1 MPRVSEIVRVAGN
14 ADALWREI
22 GTFGAVGD
30 WHPMVETIESEGDRP
45 GARRTAHLRDGMRS
59 VERLAEFA
67 PDRRSYR
74 YDMVSTP
81 LPVGDYVGEFRVEDN
96 GDGTSTVVW
105 SGTFEDTSG
114 DEARTVEAVRD
125 FLRAGLDNL
134 AALHG
139 KAAAPRLVGI
149 NHVALEVGDLEAAL
163 AFYRRLFAFELR
175 GRAAGMVFIDM
186 GDQFLALAEGRS
198 QAPDEHR
205 HFGLVV
211 DDRSGLRER
220 AEAAGATI
228 LDGPGLEILDPW
240 GNRLEVVEY
249 RRVQFT
255 KPDAVLDALNVASDK
270 TDEARAELRD
280 KGIEPGREISR

>member
-1 MPRVSEIVRVAGN
+1 MPRVSEIVRVAEN

-22 GTFGAVGD
+22 GAFAAIGS
-30 WHPMVETIESEGDRP
+30 WHPMVDTIESEGDRP
-45 GARRTAHLRDGMRS
+45 GARRTAHLRGGRRS
-59 VERLAEFA
+59 VERLMEFA
-67 PDRRSYR
+67 PGRRTYR
-74 YDMVSTP
+74 YDMVSTL
-81 LPVGDYVGEFRVEDN
+81 LPEKNYVGEFRVEDN

-134 AALHG
+134 AALYG
-139 KAAAPRLVGI
+139 NAAAPRLVGI

-163 AFYRRLFAFELR
+163 A
-175 GRAAGMVFIDM
+175 
-186 GDQFLALAEGRS
+186 EGRG
-198 QAPDEHR
+198 QTPDEQR

-211 DDRSGLRER
+211 DDRAGLRER

-255 KPDAVLDALNVASDK
+255 KPDAVLDALNVAPDK
-270 TDEARAELRD
+270 TDEAKTELRD
-280 KGIEPGREISR
+280 KGIEPEREINR